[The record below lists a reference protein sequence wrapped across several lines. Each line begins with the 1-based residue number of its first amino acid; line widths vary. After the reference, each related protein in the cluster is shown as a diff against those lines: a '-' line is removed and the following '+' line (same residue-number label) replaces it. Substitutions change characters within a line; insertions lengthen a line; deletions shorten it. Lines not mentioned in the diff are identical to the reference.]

1 MYQDKITEAP
11 MDELTEMPTD
21 EAPME
26 GDEDKDE
33 VPPLES
39 VTPSTSEGTQR
50 TAMPEDE
57 KLDWGE
63 EELYRSQM

>member
-1 MYQDKITEAP
+1 MYPDEMTEEP
-11 MDELTEMPTD
+11 MDDPAEIPTD

-26 GDEDKDE
+26 EDEDE

-39 VTPSTSEGTQR
+39 VTPSTSEGTRR
-50 TAMPEDE
+50 TMTPEDE

-63 EELYRSQM
+63 EELHRPQM